1 MYFEYSESIP
11 LHRQT
16 HTHKTRNP
24 HEQKVQP
31 SFFIPPSIIRELI
44 EKRNG
49 DTVDYKVVGIKQIDR
64 YIYVLS
70 QLPHSSCR
78 YISILERER
87 ESSKPQTRCKLSQL
101 LTILIRRHYRER
113 RFYTNQQKL
122 KTKWRY

>member
-1 MYFEYSESIP
+1 MSQYPCIDKHTHIKQE
-11 LHRQT
+11 T
-16 HTHKTRNP
+16 HTSKKCSLAFLSP
-24 HEQKVQP
+24 P
-31 SFFIPPSIIRELI
+31 SNSIIRELI